1 VVIGGLFFVVSDS
14 FKKNVKYR
22 NVFIPLGGI
31 KTLFMRKKKELE
43 SGARI

>member
-1 VVIGGLFFVVSDS
+1 MC
-14 FKKNVKYR
+14 KEKN

-43 SGARI
+43 PGSRI